1 MASTLN
7 DTDKPLILASAS
19 TARAA
24 LLRAAGIAF
33 AIEPAQIDEAAIK
46 REFRDLGHE
55 ASACAMS
62 LAEAKARAIAARHPK
77 AIVIGA
83 DQILIAGTEWFDK
96 PADLAG
102 AAAQLWQLR
111 GREHMLATAACAI
124 QGEACLWRAVTT
136 PKLTMR
142 SFGAAFLAR
151 YIEVEGDAVLGSVGA
166 YRIEGRGIQLFA
178 RIEGDHFSILG
189 LPLLELLDFLRG
201 HGLAG
206 E

>member
-7 DTDKPLILASAS
+7 KTDKPLILASAS
-19 TARAA
+19 IARAA
-24 LLRAAGIAF
+24 LLRAAGITF
-33 AIEPAQIDEAAIK
+33 EIQPAQIDEAAIK
-46 REFRDLGHE
+46 REYRDLGHD
-55 ASACAMS
+55 ASACAMG
-62 LAEAKARAIAARHPK
+62 LAEAKARDIATRHPK

-83 DQILIAGTEWFDK
+83 DQILIAGDEWFDK
-96 PADLAG
+96 PADLVE
-102 AAAQLWQLR
+102 AATQLWRLR
-111 GREHMLATAACAI
+111 GREHMLATAACTI
-124 QGEACLWRAVTT
+124 QGDACLWRTIMT
-136 PKLTMR
+136 PRLTMR
-142 SFGAAFLAR
+142 SFGAGFLAR